1 MTVDT
6 KRNRPLTTD
15 EIEAE
20 IIRVTH
26 ELESETEAFE
36 VLSKD
41 HAKKEA
47 EYKRAWFKEYLAAD
61 GSIKHR
67 ESWAGYKTSDLY
79 YEAMVAEALA
89 KAKRER
95 LHSLRTSCDA
105 LRTLAANVR
114 SQVKF

>member
-1 MTVDT
+1 MVNGRSKPLSSVD
-6 KRNRPLTTD
+6 
-15 EIEAE
+15 IEDE
-20 IIRVTH
+20 IIRITH
-26 ELESETEAFE
+26 ELEGETEAFE
-36 VLSKD
+36 QLSKD

-47 EYKRAWFKEYLAAD
+47 EYKTKWFKEYLAAE

-79 YEAMVAEALA
+79 YESVVAEALV
-89 KAKRER
+89 KAKREK

>member
-1 MTVDT
+1 MNANNRTKPLSSVDIEE
-6 KRNRPLTTD
+6 
-15 EIEAE
+15 EIVR
-20 IIRVTH
+20 ISS

-36 VLSKD
+36 LLAKD

-47 EYKRAWFKEYLAAD
+47 NYKSQWFKEYLAAD

-79 YEAMVAEALA
+79 YESVVAEALV
-89 KAKRER
+89 KAKREK